1 MKKATSKT
9 PMKKIPLPAVL
20 VTVSLLAGA
29 CTKNYYYTAP
39 VRTVRTQTGSAPKKA
54 PANYS
59 PAVDGFQ
66 AVTKPTSYSSY

>member
-1 MKKATSKT
+1 MAKAPSKT
-9 PMKKIPLPAVL
+9 PMKKIILPIVFVTASFL
-20 VTVSLLAGA
+20 VTS

-39 VRTVRTQTGSAPKKA
+39 VRTQTSSKPKKA
-54 PANYS
+54 PANYT

>member
-1 MKKATSKT
+1 MKNT
-9 PMKKIPLPAVL
+9 ILPVAL
-20 VTVSLLAGA
+20 CAASLFSAA

-39 VRTVRTQTGSAPKKA
+39 VRTVRTQSAPVKA
-54 PANYS
+54 PANVS

>member
-1 MKKATSKT
+1 M
-9 PMKKIPLPAVL
+9 IL
-20 VTVSLLAGA
+20 VTASLLAGA

-39 VRTVRTQTGSAPKKA
+39 VRTVRAPQQSSAPVKKA

>member
-1 MKKATSKT
+1 MKH
-9 PMKKIPLPAVL
+9 IILPVVL
-20 VTVSLLAGA
+20 VVSTLLCAA
-29 CTKNYYYTAP
+29 CTKTETVYVTRPAP
-39 VRTVRTQTGSAPKKA
+39 APSRPAKY

>member
-1 MKKATSKT
+1 
-9 PMKKIPLPAVL
+9 MKKISVPVVL
-20 VTVSLLAGA
+20 VTASLFAGA

-39 VRTVRTQTGSAPKKA
+39 VRTVRTQSSAPVKKA

>member
-1 MKKATSKT
+1 
-9 PMKKIPLPAVL
+9 MKKIPLIVVL
-20 VTVSLLAGA
+20 VAASLMVTS

-39 VRTVRTQTGSAPKKA
+39 VRTQTSSKPKKA
-54 PANYS
+54 PANYT

>member
-1 MKKATSKT
+1 MTKKSTL
-9 PMKKIPLPAVL
+9 PLLIVTASL
-20 VTVSLLAGA
+20 VAGG

-39 VRTVRTQTGSAPKKA
+39 VRTRTESAPAKKA

>member
-1 MKKATSKT
+1 VTS
-9 PMKKIPLPAVL
+9 
-20 VTVSLLAGA
+20 

-39 VRTVRTQTGSAPKKA
+39 VRTQTSSKPKKA
-54 PANYS
+54 PANYT

>member
-1 MKKATSKT
+1 MMKAPLKT
-9 PMKKIPLPAVL
+9 PMKKIRLPIVL
-20 VTVSLLAGA
+20 VTTSILVTS

-39 VRTVRTQTGSAPKKA
+39 VRTVRTQTNSAPKKA